1 MLGYSHAFERDWQM
15 TAPTN
20 EYPTKAYGATAP
32 DSGVGPM
39 EITRRGLRHDDVLIE
54 ISHCGICHSDLH
66 SARNDWGFTTYPIV
80 PGHEIVGTVSA
91 IGESVTRHK
100 VGDRVAIGCM
110 VDSCL
115 ECAHCEADLEQYC
128 LDGGNTG
135 TYNGKDRRDG
145 SLTFGGYSERIVCR
159 EEFVLKVPEGMPM
172 AEAAPLLCAGIT
184 SYSPLRTWKV
194 GPGSKVA
201 VAGLGGLGHMGVKLA
216 AAMGAE
222 VTVLSRSES
231 KRADAEKL
239 GANAF
244 LNTEDKAA
252 MKAKRGYFDMVL
264 NTIPVRHDV
273 VPYLHLLRIDGVQV
287 LVGLIGQMPE
297 IHTGVLLGRKVLT
310 GSGIG
315 GLAETQEMLDF
326 CAAHGILPDIEVI
339 AMQDIQTA
347 YDRMEASDIKYRFVI
362 DMESLREPA

>member
-1 MLGYSHAFERDWQM
+1 VVTQ
-15 TAPTN
+15 TN
-20 EYPTKAYGATAP
+20 EYPTKAYGATSP

-54 ISHCGICHSDLH
+54 ITHCGICHSDLH

-91 IGESVTRHK
+91 VGDGVSRHK
-100 VGDRVAIGCM
+100 IGDRVAIGCM
-110 VDSCL
+110 VDSCM
-115 ECAHCEADLEQYC
+115 ECRHCEADLEQYC

-135 TYNGKDRRDG
+135 TYNGIDRHDG

-159 EEFVLKVPEGMPM
+159 EEFVLKVPASLPS

-184 SYSPLRTWKV
+184 TYSPLRTWKI

-239 GANAF
+239 GAHAF
-244 LNTEDKAA
+244 LNTDDKAA

-287 LVGLIGQMPE
+287 LVGLIGMMPE
-297 IHTGVLLGRKVLT
+297 LHTGVLLGRKVLT

-326 CAAHGILPDIEVI
+326 CAEHNILPDIEVI
-339 AMQDIQTA
+339 AMQDIAAA

-362 DMESLREPA
+362 DMESLRAA

>member
-1 MLGYSHAFERDWQM
+1 VVTQ
-15 TAPTN
+15 TN
-20 EYPTKAYGATAP
+20 EYPTKAYGATSP

-54 ISHCGICHSDLH
+54 ITHCGICHSDLH

-91 IGESVTRHK
+91 VGDGVSRHK
-100 VGDRVAIGCM
+100 IGDRVAIGCM
-110 VDSCL
+110 VDSCM
-115 ECAHCEADLEQYC
+115 ECRHCEADLEQYC
-128 LDGGNTG
+128 LNGGNTG
-135 TYNGKDRRDG
+135 TYNGIDRHDG

-159 EEFVLKVPEGMPM
+159 EEFVLKVPASLPS

-184 SYSPLRTWKV
+184 TYSPLRTWKI

-239 GANAF
+239 GAHAF
-244 LNTEDKAA
+244 LNTDDKAA

-287 LVGLIGQMPE
+287 LVGLIGMMPE
-297 IHTGVLLGRKVLT
+297 LHTGVLLGRKVLT

-326 CAAHGILPDIEVI
+326 CAEHNILPDIEVI
-339 AMQDIQTA
+339 AMQDIAAA

-362 DMESLREPA
+362 DMESLRAA

>member
-1 MLGYSHAFERDWQM
+1 MATQ
-15 TAPTN
+15 TN
-20 EYPTKAYGATAP
+20 EYPTRAYGATAP

-39 EITRRGLRHDDVLIE
+39 QITRRGLRPDDVLIE
-54 ISHCGICHSDLH
+54 ITHCGICHSDLH

-80 PGHEIVGTVSA
+80 PGHEIVGVVSA
-91 IGESVTRHK
+91 VGESVTRHK

-135 TYNGKDRRDG
+135 TYNGRDRRDG
-145 SLTFGGYSERIVCR
+145 SLTFGGYSERIVAR
-159 EEFVLKVPEGMPM
+159 EEFVLKVPAGMPM

-231 KRADAEKL
+231 KRADAEAL
-239 GANAF
+239 GAHAF

-252 MKAKRGYFDMVL
+252 MKAKRGYFDLVL

-287 LVGLIGQMPE
+287 LVGLIGPMPE

-326 CAAHGILPDIEVI
+326 CADKGILPDIEVI
-339 AMQDIQTA
+339 AMQEIETA
-347 YDRMEASDIKYRFVI
+347 YARMEASDVKYRFVI
-362 DMESLREPA
+362 DMASLRAA

>member
-1 MLGYSHAFERDWQM
+1 M
-15 TAPTN
+15 TTATN
-20 EYPTKAYGATAP
+20 AYPTKAYGATAP
-32 DSGVGPM
+32 DSGVGPIQ
-39 EITRRGLRHDDVLIE
+39 ITRRGLRHDDVLIE
-54 ISHCGICHSDLH
+54 ITHCGICHSDLH

-80 PGHEIVGTVSA
+80 PGHEIVGTVA
-91 IGESVTRHK
+91 AVGEAVTRHEI
-100 VGDRVAIGCM
+100 GDRVAIGCM

-128 LDGGNTG
+128 LASGGNTG
-135 TYNGKDRRDG
+135 TYNGTDRRDG
-145 SLTFGGYSERIVCR
+145 SPTYGGYSERIVAR
-159 EEFVLKVPEGMPM
+159 EEFVLKIPDALPS

-184 SYSPLRTWKV
+184 TYSPLRTWKV

-231 KRADAEKL
+231 KREDAEKL
-239 GANAF
+239 GAHAF
-244 LNTEDKAA
+244 LNTTDKAA
-252 MKAKRGYFDMVL
+252 MKANRGSFDMVL

-273 VPYLHLLRIDGVQV
+273 TPYLHLLRIDGVQV
-287 LVGLIGQMPE
+287 LVGMIDMLPE
-297 IHTGVLLGRKVLT
+297 LHTGVLLGRKVLT

-315 GLAETQEMLDF
+315 ELAETQEMLAF
-326 CAAHGILPDIEVI
+326 CAEKGIVPDIEVI
-339 AMQDIQTA
+339 AMQDIATA

-362 DMESLREPA
+362 DMESLRTAE

>member
-1 MLGYSHAFERDWQM
+1 M
-15 TAPTN
+15 TSSTN

-80 PGHEIVGTVSA
+80 PGHEIVGTVA
-91 IGESVTRHK
+91 AVGESVTRHK
-100 VGDRVAIGCM
+100 IGDRVAIGCM

-128 LDGGNTG
+128 LEGNTG

-145 SLTFGGYSERIVCR
+145 SLTFGGYSTRIVCR

-184 SYSPLRTWKV
+184 TYSPLRTWKV

-231 KRADAEKL
+231 KRGDAEKL
-239 GANAF
+239 GAHAF
-244 LNTEDKAA
+244 LNTSDKAA
-252 MKAKRGYFDMVL
+252 MKAKRGYFDLVL

-287 LVGLIGQMPE
+287 LVGLIGPMPE
-297 IHTGVLLGRKVLT
+297 IHTGVLLGRKILT

-326 CAAHGILPDIEVI
+326 CAANTILPEIEMI
-339 AMQDIQTA
+339 AMQDIETA
-347 YDRMEASDIKYRFVI
+347 YERMEASDIKYRFVI
-362 DMESLREPA
+362 DMESLRAAP

>member
-1 MLGYSHAFERDWQM
+1 
-15 TAPTN
+15 
-20 EYPTKAYGATAP
+20 
-32 DSGVGPM
+32 
-39 EITRRGLRHDDVLIE
+39 
-54 ISHCGICHSDLH
+54 
-66 SARNDWGFTTYPIV
+66 
-80 PGHEIVGTVSA
+80 
-91 IGESVTRHK
+91 
-100 VGDRVAIGCM
+100 VAIGCM
-110 VDSCL
+110 VDSCM
-115 ECAHCEADLEQYC
+115 ECAHCDADYQQYC
-128 LDGGNTG
+128 LDGGMTG
-135 TYNGKDRRDG
+135 TYNGTDRRDG
-145 SLTFGGYSERIVCR
+145 TPTYGGYSERIVAR
-159 EEFVLKVPEGMPM
+159 EEFVLKVPDGMPM

-194 GPGSKVA
+194 GRGSKVA

-239 GANAF
+239 GAHAF

-287 LVGLIGQMPE
+287 LVGLIGPMPE

-326 CAAHGILPDIEVI
+326 CAEKGILPDIEVI
-339 AMQDIQTA
+339 AMQDIETA
-347 YDRMEASDIKYRFVI
+347 YARMEASDIKYRFVI
-362 DMESLREPA
+362 DMESLRAA

>member
-1 MLGYSHAFERDWQM
+1 MASQ
-15 TAPTN
+15 TN

-39 EITRRGLRHDDVLIE
+39 QITRRGLRHDDVLIE

-91 IGESVTRHK
+91 IGDSVTRHA

-110 VDSCL
+110 VDACM
-115 ECAHCEADLEQYC
+115 ECTHCAADLEQYC

-135 TYNGKDRRDG
+135 TYNGIDRHDG
-145 SLTFGGYSERIVCR
+145 SLTFGGYSERIVAR
-159 EEFVLKVPEGMPM
+159 EEFVLKVPANLPS

-184 SYSPLRTWKV
+184 TYSPLRTWKV

-239 GANAF
+239 GAHAF

-287 LVGLIGQMPE
+287 LVGLIGPMPE

-326 CAAHGILPDIEVI
+326 CAEHSILPDIEVI
-339 AMQDIQTA
+339 AMQDITAA
-347 YDRMEASDIKYRFVI
+347 YDRMEASDVKYRFVI
-362 DMESLREPA
+362 DMESLRAA

>member
-1 MLGYSHAFERDWQM
+1 M
-15 TAPTN
+15 TTATN

-39 EITRRGLRHDDVLIE
+39 QITRRGLRADDVLIE

-91 IGESVTRHK
+91 IGDGVTRHA

-110 VDSCL
+110 VDACM
-115 ECAHCEADLEQYC
+115 ECAHCEGDLEQYC

-135 TYNGKDRRDG
+135 TYNGIDRHDG

-159 EEFVLKVPEGMPM
+159 EEFVLKVPANLPS

-184 SYSPLRTWKV
+184 TYSPLRTWKI

-239 GANAF
+239 GAHAF
-244 LNTEDKAA
+244 LNSEDKAA

-287 LVGLIGQMPE
+287 LVGLIGMLPE
-297 IHTGVLLGRKVLT
+297 LHTGVLLGRKVLT

-326 CAAHGILPDIEVI
+326 CAAHTILPEIEVI

-362 DMESLREPA
+362 DMESLRGG

>member
-1 MLGYSHAFERDWQM
+1 M
-15 TAPTN
+15 TTATN
-20 EYPTKAYGATAP
+20 EYPTKAYGATSP
-32 DSGVGPM
+32 TSGVGPM
-39 EITRRGLRHDDVLIE
+39 QITRRGLRHDDVLIE
-54 ISHCGICHSDLH
+54 ITHCGICHSDLH

-80 PGHEIVGTVSA
+80 PGHEIVGIVSA
-91 IGESVTRHK
+91 VGESVTRHK

-110 VDSCL
+110 VDSCM
-115 ECAHCEADLEQYC
+115 ECHHCESDLEQYC
-128 LDGGNTG
+128 LDGGMTG
-135 TYNGKDRRDG
+135 TYNGHDRRDG

-159 EEFVLKVPEGMPM
+159 EEFVLKVPDALPM

-184 SYSPLRTWKV
+184 SYSPLRNWKV

-222 VTVLSRSES
+222 VTVLSRSER

-239 GANAF
+239 GAHAF
-244 LNTEDKAA
+244 LNTGDKAA
-252 MKAKRGYFDMVL
+252 MKAHAGTFDMVL

-287 LVGLIGQMPE
+287 LVGLIGMMPE
-297 IHTGVLLGRKVLT
+297 LHTGVLLGRKVLT

-326 CAAHGILPDIEVI
+326 CAAHNILPDIEIVQ
-339 AMQDIQTA
+339 MQDIAAA

-362 DMESLREPA
+362 DMESLRAEA

>member
-1 MLGYSHAFERDWQM
+1 M
-15 TAPTN
+15 TTSTN
-20 EYPTKAYGATAP
+20 EYPTKAYGATSTT
-32 DSGVGPM
+32 SGVGPM
-39 EITRRGLRHDDVLIE
+39 DITRRGLRDDDVLIE

-66 SARNDWGFTTYPIV
+66 SARNDWGFTKYPIV

-91 IGESVTRHK
+91 VGDSVTRHK
-100 VGDRVAIGCM
+100 IGDRVAIGCM

-115 ECAHCEADLEQYC
+115 ECGHCEQDLEQYC
-128 LDGGNTG
+128 KEGMVG
-135 TYNGKDRRDG
+135 TYNGTDRHDG
-145 SLTFGGYSERIVCR
+145 TRTFGGYSERIVCR
-159 EEFVLKVPEGMPM
+159 EEFVLTVPDAMPM

-231 KRADAEKL
+231 KRGDAKAL
-239 GANAF
+239 GAHAF
-244 LNTEDKAA
+244 LNTADKDA
-252 MKAKRGYFDMVL
+252 MKAKSGYFDMVL

-273 VPYLHLLRIDGVQV
+273 TPYLHLLRIDGVQV
-287 LVGLIGQMPE
+287 LVGMIDMLPE
-297 IHTGVLLGRKVLT
+297 LHTGVLLGRKVLT

-326 CAAHGILPDIEVI
+326 CAEHSILPDIEVI
-339 AMQDIQTA
+339 AMQDIETA

-362 DMESLREPA
+362 DMDSLRS

>member
-1 MLGYSHAFERDWQM
+1 MATQ
-15 TAPTN
+15 TN
-20 EYPTKAYGATAP
+20 EYPTKAYGATSP
-32 DSGVGPM
+32 TSGVGPM
-39 EITRRGLRHDDVLIE
+39 DITRRGLRDDDVLID

-66 SARNDWGFTTYPIV
+66 AARNDWNFTTYPIV

-91 IGESVTRHK
+91 IGDKVTRHAI
-100 VGDRVAIGCM
+100 GDRVAIGCM

-115 ECAHCEADLEQYC
+115 SCDHCEADLEQYC
-128 LDGGNTG
+128 LDGGMTG

-145 SLTFGGYSERIVCR
+145 SLTFGGYSQRIVTR
-159 EEFVLKVPEGMPM
+159 EEFVLKVPDALPS

-184 SYSPLRTWKV
+184 SYSPLKTWKV

-201 VAGLGGLGHMGVKLA
+201 VAGLGGLGHMGVKFA

-231 KRADAEKL
+231 KRADAEAL
-239 GANAF
+239 GAHAF
-244 LNTEDKAA
+244 LNTTDKDA
-252 MKAKRGYFDMVL
+252 MKAKRGYFDLVL

-273 VPYLHLLRIDGVQV
+273 TPYLHLLRVDGVQV
-287 LVGLIGQMPE
+287 LVGMIDMLPE
-297 IHTGVLLGRKVLT
+297 LHTRILLGRKVLT

-315 GLAETQEMLDF
+315 GLAETQEMLEF
-326 CAAHGILPDIEVI
+326 CAEHSILPEIEEI

-347 YDRMEASDIKYRFVI
+347 YDRMEESDVKYRFVI
-362 DMESLREPA
+362 DMESLSEA

>member
-1 MLGYSHAFERDWQM
+1 MP
-15 TAPTN
+15 TATN

-39 EITRRGLRHDDVLIE
+39 QITRRGLRHDDVLIE

-91 IGESVTRHK
+91 VGDSVTRHK
-100 VGDRVAIGCM
+100 IGDRVAIGCM
-110 VDSCL
+110 VDACM
-115 ECAHCEADLEQYC
+115 ECRHCEADLEQYC

-135 TYNGKDRRDG
+135 TYNGIDRHDG
-145 SLTFGGYSERIVCR
+145 SLTFGGYSERIVAR
-159 EEFVLKVPEGMPM
+159 EEFVLKVPANLPS

-184 SYSPLRTWKV
+184 TYSPLRTWKV

-239 GANAF
+239 GAHAF

-287 LVGLIGQMPE
+287 LVGLIGPMPE

-326 CAAHGILPDIEVI
+326 CAEHSILPDIEVI
-339 AMQDIQTA
+339 AMQDITAA

-362 DMESLREPA
+362 DMESLRAA

>member
-1 MLGYSHAFERDWQM
+1 M
-15 TAPTN
+15 TKATN

-39 EITRRGLRHDDVLIE
+39 DITRRGLREDDVLIE

-66 SARNDWGFTTYPIV
+66 ASRNDWGRTTYPIV

-91 IGESVTRHK
+91 VGSGVTRHK

-128 LDGGNTG
+128 HEGMVG
-135 TYNGKDRRDG
+135 TYNGTDRRDG
-145 SLTFGGYSERIVCR
+145 STTFGGYSERIVAR
-159 EEFVLKVPEGMPM
+159 EEFVLKVPEALPM

-231 KRADAEKL
+231 KRADAEAL
-239 GANAF
+239 GAHAF
-244 LNTEDKAA
+244 LNTTDREA
-252 MKAKRGYFDMVL
+252 MKAKRGYFDLVL
-264 NTIPVRHDV
+264 NTIPVRHDPT
-273 VPYLHLLRIDGVQV
+273 PYLHLLRIDGVQV
-287 LVGLIGQMPE
+287 LVGMIEMMPE
-297 IHTGVLLGRKVLT
+297 IHSGVLLGRKVLT

-326 CAAHGILPDIEVI
+326 CAEKNILPEIEVI
-339 AMQDIQTA
+339 AMQDIQSA

-362 DMESLREPA
+362 DMESLREG

>member
-1 MLGYSHAFERDWQM
+1 M
-15 TAPTN
+15 TSSTN

-80 PGHEIVGTVSA
+80 PGHEIVGTVA
-91 IGESVTRHK
+91 AVGESVTRHK
-100 VGDRVAIGCM
+100 IGDRVAIGCM

-128 LDGGNTG
+128 LEGNTG

-145 SLTFGGYSERIVCR
+145 SLTFGGYSTRIVCR

-184 SYSPLRTWKV
+184 TYSPLRTWKI

-231 KRADAEKL
+231 KRGDAEKL
-239 GANAF
+239 GAHAF
-244 LNTEDKAA
+244 LNTSDKAA
-252 MKAKRGYFDMVL
+252 MKAKRGYFDLVL

-287 LVGLIGQMPE
+287 LVGLIGPMPE
-297 IHTGVLLGRKVLT
+297 IHTGVLLGRKILT

-326 CAAHGILPDIEVI
+326 CAANNILPEIETI
-339 AMQDIQTA
+339 AMQDIETA
-347 YDRMEASDIKYRFVI
+347 YERMEASDIKYRFVI
-362 DMESLREPA
+362 DMESLRAAP

>member
-1 MLGYSHAFERDWQM
+1 M
-15 TAPTN
+15 TTATN
-20 EYPTKAYGATAP
+20 EYPTRAYGATAA

-39 EITRRGLRHDDVLIE
+39 DITRRGLRHDDVLIE

-80 PGHEIVGTVSA
+80 PGHEIVGTVTA
-91 IGESVTRHK
+91 IGEGVTRHK

-115 ECAHCEADLEQYC
+115 ECAHCEAGYEQSC
-128 LDGGNTG
+128 LDGGMTG

-145 SLTFGGYSERIVCR
+145 STTFGGYSERIVCR
-159 EEFVLKVPEGMPM
+159 EEFVLKIPEGMPM

-184 SYSPLRTWKV
+184 SYSPLKTWKV

-239 GANAF
+239 GAHAF
-244 LNTEDKAA
+244 LNTDDKAA

-273 VPYLHLLRIDGVQV
+273 TPYLHILKINGVQV
-287 LVGLIGQMPE
+287 LVGMIDMMPE
-297 IHTGVLLGRKVLT
+297 LHTAVFLGRKVLT

-326 CAAHGILPDIEVI
+326 CAANSILPDIEVI
-339 AMQDIQTA
+339 AMQDIETA
-347 YDRMEASDIKYRFVI
+347 YARMEKSDIKYRFVI
-362 DMESLREPA
+362 DMESLRETA

>member
-1 MLGYSHAFERDWQM
+1 M
-15 TAPTN
+15 TSSTN

-80 PGHEIVGTVSA
+80 PGHEIVGTVA
-91 IGESVTRHK
+91 AVGESVTRHK
-100 VGDRVAIGCM
+100 IGDRVAIGCM

-128 LDGGNTG
+128 LEGNTG

-145 SLTFGGYSERIVCR
+145 SLTFGGYSTRIVAR

-184 SYSPLRTWKV
+184 TYSPLRTWKV
-194 GPGSKVA
+194 RPGSKVA

-231 KRADAEKL
+231 KRGDAEKL
-239 GANAF
+239 GAHAF
-244 LNTEDKAA
+244 LNTSDKAA
-252 MKAKRGYFDMVL
+252 MKAKRGYFDLVL

-287 LVGLIGQMPE
+287 LVGLIGPMPE
-297 IHTGVLLGRKVLT
+297 IHTGVLLGRKILT

-326 CAAHGILPDIEVI
+326 CGANTILPEIETI
-339 AMQDIQTA
+339 AMQDIETA
-347 YDRMEASDIKYRFVI
+347 YERMEASDIKYRFVI
-362 DMESLREPA
+362 DMESLRAAP

>member
-1 MLGYSHAFERDWQM
+1 M
-15 TAPTN
+15 TASTN
-20 EYPTKAYGATAP
+20 EYPTRAYGATAP

-39 EITRRGLRHDDVLIE
+39 QITRRGLRPDDVLIE
-54 ISHCGICHSDLH
+54 ITHCGICHSDLH

-80 PGHEIVGTVSA
+80 PGHEIVGVVSA
-91 IGESVTRHK
+91 VGEGVTRHK

-145 SLTFGGYSERIVCR
+145 SLTFGGYSERIVAR
-159 EEFVLKVPEGMPM
+159 EEFVLKVPAGMPM

-231 KRADAEKL
+231 KRADAEAL
-239 GANAF
+239 GAHAF

-252 MKAKRGYFDMVL
+252 MKAKRGYFDLVL

-287 LVGLIGQMPE
+287 LVGLIGPMPE

-326 CAAHGILPDIEVI
+326 CADKGILPDIEVI
-339 AMQDIQTA
+339 AMQEIETA
-347 YDRMEASDIKYRFVI
+347 YARMEASDVKYRFVI
-362 DMESLREPA
+362 DMASLRAA

>member
-1 MLGYSHAFERDWQM
+1 M
-15 TAPTN
+15 TTATN
-20 EYPTKAYGATAP
+20 EYPTRAYGATSP
-32 DSGVGPM
+32 TSGVHPM
-39 EITRRGLRHDDVLIE
+39 PITRRGLRHDDVLIE

-80 PGHEIVGTVSA
+80 PGHEIVGIVSA
-91 IGESVTRHK
+91 VGESVTRHA

-110 VDSCL
+110 VDSCM
-115 ECAHCEADLEQYC
+115 ECAHCESDLEQYC
-128 LDGGNTG
+128 LEGGMTG
-135 TYNGKDRRDG
+135 TYNGRDRHDG
-145 SLTFGGYSERIVCR
+145 SLTFGGYSERIVAR
-159 EEFVLKVPEGMPM
+159 EEFVLKVPDGMPM

-184 SYSPLRTWKV
+184 TYSPLRTWKI

-216 AAMGAE
+216 AAMGAQ

-239 GANAF
+239 GAHAF
-244 LNTEDKAA
+244 LNTEDNEAVKAA
-252 MKAKRGYFDMVL
+252 RGTFDMVL

-287 LVGLIGQMPE
+287 LVGLIGMMPE
-297 IHTGVLLGRKVLT
+297 LHTGVLLGRKVLT

-326 CAAHGILPDIEVI
+326 CAQHNILPDIEVI
-339 AMQDIQTA
+339 PMQDIAAA

-362 DMESLREPA
+362 DMESLRTG